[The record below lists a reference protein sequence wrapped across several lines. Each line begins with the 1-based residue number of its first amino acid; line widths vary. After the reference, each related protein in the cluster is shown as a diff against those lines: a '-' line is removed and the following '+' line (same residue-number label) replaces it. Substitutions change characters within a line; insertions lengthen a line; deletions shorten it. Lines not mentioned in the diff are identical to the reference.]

1 MRYHGNNPLGRAI
14 ASDPD
19 QLSSVLEAIQ
29 AHAATLQKALTSPQS
44 PKDYQRLQ
52 SSADRIGHCVQTCT
66 LVLTEFHAA
75 CHSVHPGARPSGRT

>member
-1 MRYHGNNPLGRAI
+1 MKYHGNNPLGRAI
-14 ASDPD
+14 ASEPA
-19 QLSSVLEAIQ
+19 QLIHVLEAIQ
-29 AHAATLQKALTSPQS
+29 CHAATLKQALTSPHS
-44 PKDYQRLQ
+44 PQDYQRLQ

>member
-14 ASDPD
+14 ASNPD
-19 QLSSVLEAIQ
+19 RLASVLEAIQ
-29 AHAATLQKALTSPQS
+29 AHAATFKEALTSPHS
-44 PKDYQRLQ
+44 PQDYQRLQ